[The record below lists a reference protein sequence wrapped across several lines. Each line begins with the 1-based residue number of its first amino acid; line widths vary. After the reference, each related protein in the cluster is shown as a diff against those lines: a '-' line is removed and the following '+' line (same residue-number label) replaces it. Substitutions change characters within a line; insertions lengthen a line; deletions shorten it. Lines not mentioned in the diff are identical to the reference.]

1 MFRSLLG
8 TRRLLSRTPANTNTL
23 LSPSPRIDKVYPL
36 RYEAGRRIG
45 RLLRLCLTLAALY
58 AIAAGF
64 FFWAM
69 YQKPE
74 TFSRVMKP
82 LGATTPFLFFPFE
95 TMWRQARAGH
105 VHPGDAAPDFTLRLL
120 DSKDTVTLSSF
131 RRVQPVV
138 LVFGSYT

>member
-1 MFRSLLG
+1 M
-8 TRRLLSRTPANTNTL
+8 
-23 LSPSPRIDKVYPL
+23 KVNL
-36 RYEAGRRIG
+36 HIG
-45 RLLRLCLTLAALY
+45 RLLLSLCLTIAALY
-58 AIAAGF
+58 ATAAGF
-64 FFWAM
+64 LFWSM

-82 LGATTPFLFFPFE
+82 LGATAPFLFFPFE

-105 VHPGDAAPDFTLRLL
+105 IRAGDSAPDFSLPSL

-131 RRVQPVV
+131 RGRQPVA